1 MKRYASKKSMQW
13 IFIGSVFFLISGC
26 NDTGRNKSNLSAP
39 MARGTDATQLAR
51 GAQLF
56 QQHCA
61 TCHGQRAQGA
71 LAWQRPAAD
80 GKYPPPPLDGS
91 AHAWH
96 HPHAWLKQTIRN
108 GTVSQGGNMPA
119 WGSTLSDN
127 DIDAVIAWFQSLW
140 PEEIYREWARND
152 QRSRQ

>member
-26 NDTGRNKSNLSAP
+26 NDTGQNKSNLSAP